1 MRKPA
6 LAAAAFF
13 TCALAAT
20 SALATPISLPVVNPA
35 NGHAYQ
41 LLSTQTWTASEAE
54 AVLLGGHL
62 ATIND
67 SAEND
72 WVFTTFGRFN
82 GTARLLWIGLNDVQT
97 EGQYQWTSGQ
107 PLTFTKWDP
116 GEPNNASAG
125 EDYVAIYYPGFRNVA
140 TWNDWNDRTQDPIG
154 IPFSGVVEFVPEPAE
169 LLSLLAAIGIIAPR
183 RRSPSRL
190 ACCAGSQGKRDDDED
205 YKQAGR
211 TEDCRLLMSC
221 SNGTRV

>member
-6 LAAAAFF
+6 PAGATLI

-41 LLSTQTWTASEAE
+41 LLSTQTWTAWVAE

-62 ATIND
+62 APLND

-82 GTARLLWIGLNDVQT
+82 GTARLLWIGLTDVQT
-97 EGQYQWTSGQ
+97 EGQYRWTSGE

-116 GEPNNASAG
+116 GEPNNASTG

-140 TWNDWNDRTQDPIG
+140 TWNDWTDRTQDPIG
-154 IPFSGVVEFVPEPAE
+154 IPFSGVVEFVPEPAG
-169 LLSLLAAIGIIAPR
+169 LFSLLAAISMIAPR
-183 RRSPSRL
+183 RRSPSRQPR
-190 ACCAGSQGKRDDDED
+190 CGI
-205 YKQAGR
+205 
-211 TEDCRLLMSC
+211 
-221 SNGTRV
+221 